1 MFSLTPKG
9 HENVSEKL
17 SFGTWFGTQTGK
29 TTVLERIEKREKKH
43 IGNVTQMSPKG
54 TTFSPGNLLEFALWG
69 HKNENRA
76 RGVDIVRLAPKMVP
90 RGLKMRLELSKQN
103 ELRGTVAV
111 LGAHATVDI
120 TWQSMARLHR
130 ARIRAMGSIS

>member
-54 TTFSPGNLLEFALWG
+54 TTCSPGNRLKSQLWG
-69 HKNENRA
+69 YKNENNA

-90 RGLKMRLELSKQN
+90 RGPKMRLELSKKTN
-103 ELRGTVAV
+103 YE
-111 LGAHATVDI
+111 
-120 TWQSMARLHR
+120 ARWRSWERMRHW
-130 ARIRAMGSIS
+130 IYI